1 MLNTYARGLFTRIL
15 TPLARWLVARSV
27 TPDMVTI
34 VGTIGV
40 MAGALVLYPLGHLFA
55 GTLVI
60 AAFVFADLLDG
71 TMARLPEWRARTAGR
86 EHASRWGSF
95 LDSSL
100 DRLADGAI
108 FSGVAIWYF
117 TAGGS
122 TAIGIAS
129 LACMFLGSVVSYVRA
144 KAESLGYD
152 AEVGIAER
160 AERLLVTLTFVG
172 LSGLG
177 LSEVVLLAVLVLLA
191 AASAVTV
198 AQRMIR
204 VRSQLG

>member
-1 MLNTYARGLFTRIL
+1 MLNTYARGLFTRMF
-15 TPLARWLVARSV
+15 TPLARWLLSRSV
-27 TPDMVTI
+27 TPDMVTV

-40 MAGALVLYPLGHLFA
+40 MASALILYPLGHLFI

-71 TMARLPEWRARTAGR
+71 TMARLPQWASRSAGR
-86 EHASRWGSF
+86 PDAGRWGSF

-108 FSGVAIWYF
+108 FSGVAVWFF
-117 TAGGS
+117 TAGDHTG
-122 TAIGIAS
+122 IGIAS
-129 LACMFLGSVVSYVRA
+129 LVCMFLGSVVSYVRA
-144 KAESLGYD
+144 KAESLGFD

-160 AERLLVTLTFVG
+160 AERLVLTLTFVG
-172 LSGLG
+172 LTGLG
-177 LSEVVLLAVLVLLA
+177 LPDVVLLSVLILLA

-198 AQRMIR
+198 AQRMMR
-204 VRSQLG
+204 VHSQLG